1 MSYVSIYTYF
11 LKSKNNSTIECN
23 YNTRKINM
31 KNKNKTLY
39 TISDIVQER
48 GRELMRIGKIRWD
61 SKYGGYK
68 VNPDYKSLNDKKK

>member
-1 MSYVSIYTYF
+1 M
-11 LKSKNNSTIECN
+11 KN
-23 YNTRKINM
+23 

-68 VNPDYKSLNDKKK
+68 VNPDYKSPNDKKK